1 MSTEVCVCVRVYVF
15 YGVQPSEHCRQ
26 ALDKFS
32 QLKMRG
38 AKSIGLTLESCLCGY
53 KIHLESLTLESLTLE
68 SLILESLT
76 LEEPHPRR
84 ASPWKSL
91 TLESLTLEQ
100 PHPRKASP

>member
-1 MSTEVCVCVRVYVF
+1 MFKQPGRLCMSTEVCVCVRVYVF

-76 LEEPHPRR
+76 LE
-84 ASPWKSL
+84 SL
-91 TLESLTLEQ
+91 TLESFTLEE